1 MWEKAA
7 KRTGGSYNV
16 FKFITLDSS
25 HDQLLVDWQSYGF
38 IIAGKRGYLVQI
50 SQKGVKHDNNL
61 AVFEIVCRISGSF
74 PVDIRGE
81 RRMSSFLSHS
91 RGRPGIPPPNYPKIF
106 PLDLLPPPTISLLLT
121 WIKPTAEQ
129 SNSNMAT
136 RSDWTWNGSRL
147 QEADRN
153 DCLWYTHICSDT
165 ILAFQNESS
174 LKSKKTFG
182 GIILKQAL
190 WVKYYYPQL
199 GIVLCYH

>member
-1 MWEKAA
+1 M
-7 KRTGGSYNV
+7 
-16 FKFITLDSS
+16 ITIWPYLRLSVGFQGHFEWTSS
-25 HDQLLVDWQSYGF
+25 
-38 IIAGKRGYLVQI
+38 
-50 SQKGVKHDNNL
+50 
-61 AVFEIVCRISGSF
+61 SG
-74 PVDIRGE
+74 RRE

-121 WIKPTAEQ
+121 WINPTAEQ
-129 SNSNMAT
+129 STCNSNMAT
-136 RSDWTWNGSRL
+136 RSDWTWNGSRI

-153 DCLWYTHICSDT
+153 DCLWYTHMQWYHI
-165 ILAFQNESS
+165 S
-174 LKSKKTFG
+174 LSERELSEEQKPFG